1 MSNICDNRICMSAKA
16 LYLFLHEYWSPE
28 GHGCFEL
35 GRFKED
41 SGFESIGVKH
51 LSEFNYS
58 ADELNILMA
67 NPENHEKDVHLT
79 FVSHG
84 QSLAAHALAFIAKRY
99 GSYIEYIYAD
109 TSMENSGQYIFNADG
124 SMVSHHP
131 IPLYDALV
139 NELGFDEDYVL
150 ELGVL
155 DTCDYVNTVAYTLGR
170 LTITKSFLLI
180 GVPSSMSLEHV
191 QMVGHIAYEA
201 NQRNLKDVGIDF
213 FMSIFDQCEPS
224 NEVSSPVKIEKNG
237 VKRIPYIE
245 SLNIQKSHDAI
256 GFNVFSY
263 AETIDLMTDLI
274 THDVEENCSGDIQEV
289 VDQINAN
296 AAPLLKM
303 VLLYVI
309 ETMTA
314 VQE

>member
-16 LYLFLHEYWSPE
+16 LFLFLQEYWSPE
-28 GHGCFEL
+28 AHGCFEL

-41 SGFESIGVKH
+41 SGFESIGAKQ

-58 ADELNILMA
+58 ADELSVLMA
-67 NPENHEKDVHLT
+67 NPQNHDKDVHLS
-79 FVSHG
+79 FVSQG

-99 GSYIEYIYAD
+99 ETRIECIYAE
-109 TSMENSGQYIFNADG
+109 TGMALSGQYIFNADG
-124 SMVSHHP
+124 SLVSHSP
-131 IPLYDALV
+131 IPLYEALV
-139 NELGFDEDYVL
+139 NELGFDEDYAL

-155 DTCDYVNTVAYTLGR
+155 DTCDYVNAVSYTLGR
-170 LTITKSFLLI
+170 LTITKSFLVT

-191 QMVGHIAYEA
+191 QQVGHIAYEA

-213 FMSIFDQCEPS
+213 FMSVFDKCEPS
-224 NEVSSPVKIEKNG
+224 DEVSSPVQIEKNG
-237 VKRIPYIE
+237 VKRISYIE
-245 SLNIQKSHDAI
+245 SLNVQKSHDVI

-274 THDVEENCSGDIQEV
+274 KHDVEENCSGNIQEV

-296 AAPLLKM
+296 ATPLLKM

-314 VQE
+314 MAE